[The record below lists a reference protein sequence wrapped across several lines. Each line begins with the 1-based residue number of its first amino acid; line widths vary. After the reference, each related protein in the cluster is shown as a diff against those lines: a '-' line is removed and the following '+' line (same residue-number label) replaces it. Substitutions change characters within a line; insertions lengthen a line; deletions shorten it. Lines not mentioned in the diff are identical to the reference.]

1 MARYLGPKLKLSRR
15 EGGDL
20 NLKRA
25 RRPFEDKVKD
35 ANTKP
40 GQHGKVSGTRMSDY
54 GNQLREKQK
63 VKRIYG
69 LLERQFRRYFKN
81 AEAMRG
87 NTGTNLLLLL
97 ESRLDNVVYRM
108 GFASARA
115 EARQLVSHSAIA
127 VNGNRVNIPSASVK
141 PGDVVSIREKARKQA
156 RIAEAL
162 ELAAGSMPSWV
173 AVDAKKFEGT
183 FKNLP
188 ERQEFDPDVNEQLVV
203 ELYSR

>member
-20 NLKRA
+20 NLKSA

-69 LLERQFRRYFKN
+69 LLERQFRSYFKN

-108 GFASARA
+108 GFASTRA
-115 EARQLVSHSAIA
+115 EARQLVSHGAIA

>member
-20 NLKRA
+20 NLKSA

-40 GQHGKVSGTRMSDY
+40 GQHGKVSGTRMSDD

-108 GFASARA
+108 GFASTRA
-115 EARQLVSHSAIA
+115 EARQLVSHGAIA

-173 AVDAKKFEGT
+173 AVDAKKFAGT